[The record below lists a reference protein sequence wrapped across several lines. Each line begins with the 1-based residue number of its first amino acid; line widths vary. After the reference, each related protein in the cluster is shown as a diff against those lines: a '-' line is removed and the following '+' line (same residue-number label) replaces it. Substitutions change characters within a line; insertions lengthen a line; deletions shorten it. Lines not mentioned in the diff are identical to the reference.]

1 MGEVVQHG
9 TSAYLSDD
17 SKAAQQRL
25 SCIVEKEQL
34 LSQPLEEP
42 GGFRN
47 KARHGFLYIF
57 AESSRLY
64 LRNCSS
70 TSKYEG

>member
-1 MGEVVQHG
+1 MMLIGYMRV
-9 TSAYLSDD
+9 SKSDGSQSLD
-17 SKAAQQRL
+17 LQRD
-25 SCIVEKEQL
+25 
-34 LSQPLEEP
+34 
-42 GGFRN
+42 

-70 TSKYEG
+70 TSM

>member
-25 SCIVEKEQL
+25 SGVVEKEQL

-47 KARHGFLYIF
+47 KARH
-57 AESSRLY
+57 ESHIGIGNWLCE
-64 LRNCSS
+64 L
-70 TSKYEG
+70 K